1 MIYNKITKIKITGGC
16 ICCDTNSQFINKT
29 IKLCSKRNHSHMSS
43 KSRIDTIFFETSG
56 ISDPAPIYDSIVKH
70 LILGRNIV
78 INEITVLLGAVDRNN
93 LMSNPL
99 IAKQL
104 ASADKI
110 YITKTDLVS
119 NKEISEKDNS
129 ARY

>member
-1 MIYNKITKIKITGGC
+1 
-16 ICCDTNSQFINKT
+16 
-29 IKLCSKRNHSHMSS
+29 MSS
-43 KSRIDTIFFETSG
+43 RSRIDTIFFETSG